1 MKYLLLTPLLV
12 CIAII
17 SIFFHGSNGNRQLPN
32 KEQLNILTNNVKV
45 SEELYLKSKLS
56 QQDFHRFNYLTSI
69 LRCPICANETVLEAP
84 SKLALFIRV
93 EILQMI
99 NEHKNNRYILNK
111 LVDQFGNSI
120 LLLPP
125 RSDNYLLLWLLPL
138 LLVALSLFVFLRF
151 IFNNRER
158 RLNGHK

>member
-1 MKYLLLTPLLV
+1 M
-12 CIAII
+12 
-17 SIFFHGSNGNRQLPN
+17 
-32 KEQLNILTNNVKV
+32 
-45 SEELYLKSKLS
+45 
-56 QQDFHRFNYLTSI
+56 
-69 LRCPICANETVLEAP
+69 RCPICANETVLEAP

-138 LLVALSLFVFLRF
+138 LLVALSLFVILRF